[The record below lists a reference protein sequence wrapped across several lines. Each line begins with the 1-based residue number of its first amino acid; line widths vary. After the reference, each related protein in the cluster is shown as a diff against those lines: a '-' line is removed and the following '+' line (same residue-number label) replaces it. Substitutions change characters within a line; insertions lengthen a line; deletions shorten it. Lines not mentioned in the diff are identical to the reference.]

1 MNSSQ
6 KKRWIPLLLI
16 TILLIAAG
24 IYFFYFSLKKPAEDK
39 FPKDLGLP
47 EVKEAK
53 IPPFKISPE
62 EEKEAWQIPEVGL
75 NESDEIVR
83 KYGRELAPH
92 KQLGEWLKIKNLIR
106 TITATVVSI
115 AEGKSPRTLLKFLAP
130 TKGFRIEK
138 KGNQLLIHPDSYR
151 RFDFIANV
159 ISSLD
164 AKKTV
169 RLYNALR
176 PLFQEAHREL
186 GYSSGDFDE
195 VLFRALVMTLKMPQ
209 IKGKVLLEEE
219 ETGINY
225 LFFDENLEELND
237 FHKHLV
243 RMGPDNVL
251 KIQKKVREIA
261 LELKVPEDQLPQPKD
276 YVAKEK

>member
-6 KKRWIPLLLI
+6 RKRWIPLLLI
-16 TILLIAAG
+16 IVLIIAAG
-24 IYFFYFSLKKPAEDK
+24 IYFFYFSLKKPTEDK

-62 EEKEAWQIPEVGL
+62 EKEALQIPEVGL

-83 KYGRELAPH
+83 KYSRELGPD
-92 KQLGEWLKIKNLIR
+92 KQLWEWLKIKNLIR
-106 TITATVVSI
+106 TITAATVSI
-115 AEGKSPRTLLKFLAP
+115 AEGKSPRALLKFLVP

-138 KGNQLLIHPDSYR
+138 KGNQLFIHPESYR

-176 PLFQEAHREL
+176 PLFQEAYREL

-195 VLFRALVMTLKMPQ
+195 VLFQAIVMTLKMPQ

-219 ETGINY
+219 EKGINY
-225 LFFDENLEELND
+225 LFFDENLEDLND

-261 LELKVPEDQLPQPKD
+261 RELNVSEDQLPQPKE
-276 YVAKEK
+276 YLAKVR